1 MVTVPAFVW
10 RYGPILRGLILG
22 IGVGASLGVLAW
34 LDSGFLFVGLIVLVI
49 LGLFY
54 GGWMSRRMSRH
65 WPSAEQL
72 SGPQRE
78 QVARAAREGQRIDD
92 PRLTAALI
100 DYRNGLKEAAEE
112 TKLLRWLVPLVLVVA
127 VGTAL
132 WDSVYGTWGNA
143 IVSAIYLVMLAV
155 EVFWWP
161 KRRQQLLA
169 NVDHAVELVEDTA
182 E

>member
-1 MVTVPAFVW
+1 MLTVPAFVW
-10 RYGPILRGLILG
+10 RYGPIPRGLILG
-22 IGVGASLGVLAW
+22 LGIGALLGVLAW
-34 LDSGFLFVGLIVLVI
+34 LDSGFLLIGLIVLVI

-54 GGWMSRRMSRH
+54 GVWMSRRMSQH
-65 WPSAEQL
+65 WPSAKQL

-92 PRLTAALI
+92 QRLTAALI
-100 DYRNGLKEAAEE
+100 DYRNGLKESAEQ

-143 IVSAIYLVMLAV
+143 IVSVIYLAMLAF

-161 KRRQQLLA
+161 KRRRQLLENA
-169 NVDHAVELVEDTA
+169 DRAVELVDDRA